1 MKKIWNSR
9 WYDNKWFL
17 RIASLVFAVFLYGM
31 VQASSPSVTSLSN
44 LQQVVS
50 VDTTETISNV
60 PVKLGKH
67 DDDIFVS
74 QLQETVTVTLTGP
87 KNIVSSLASGNLV
100 VQTEDLTGIETGQQ
114 TLKLEIPGLPD
125 SVKYQINPSR
135 VVVQVARRKT
145 VTVPVEYEIEEGTIA
160 SGMEVGNVT
169 LNPSQVELTG
179 NEENINKV
187 KRAYIRISNTTAHN
201 RTFTGKFKLQVVDA
215 DNKLLDVNA
224 NVSEVEAHVELNA
237 QQRKTVNLV
246 VAAQGESNSY
256 RYQYQLVDAS
266 QIALQG
272 SASVLENIRNI
283 KVNVDVSNLTSS
295 ATLKGQLELPEGVTA
310 NLSGPVSVAVTV
322 TPITTDTSDTISSTP
337 AASSSSAVE
346 EAPTTPNQN
355 GVNANPGVTEDNN
368 ANPGSQGVE

>member
-1 MKKIWNSR
+1 MKKFWNSR

-272 SASVLENIRNI
+272 SASILENIRNI

-322 TPITTDTSDTISSTP
+322 TPITTDTSDTTSSTS

-355 GVNANPGVTEDNN
+355 GGNANPGVTEDNN
-368 ANPGSQGVE
+368 VNPGGQGVE

>member
-160 SGMEVGNVT
+160 SGMEV
-169 LNPSQVELTG
+169 EM
-179 NEENINKV
+179 
-187 KRAYIRISNTTAHN
+187 
-201 RTFTGKFKLQVVDA
+201 
-215 DNKLLDVNA
+215 
-224 NVSEVEAHVELNA
+224 
-237 QQRKTVNLV
+237 
-246 VAAQGESNSY
+246 
-256 RYQYQLVDAS
+256 
-266 QIALQG
+266 
-272 SASVLENIRNI
+272 
-283 KVNVDVSNLTSS
+283 
-295 ATLKGQLELPEGVTA
+295 
-310 NLSGPVSVAVTV
+310 
-322 TPITTDTSDTISSTP
+322 
-337 AASSSSAVE
+337 
-346 EAPTTPNQN
+346 
-355 GVNANPGVTEDNN
+355 
-368 ANPGSQGVE
+368 

>member
-1 MKKIWNSR
+1 MNKFWNSR

-125 SVKYQINPSR
+125 SVKYHINPSR

-187 KRAYIRISNTTAHN
+187 KRAYVRISNTTAHN

-246 VAAQGESNSY
+246 VATQGESNSY

-322 TPITTDTSDTISSTP
+322 TPITTDTSDTTSSTP

-346 EAPTTPNQN
+346 EAPTIPNQN
-355 GVNANPGVTEDNN
+355 GGNANPGVTEDNN
-368 ANPGSQGVE
+368 ANPGGQDVE

>member
-1 MKKIWNSR
+1 
-9 WYDNKWFL
+9 
-17 RIASLVFAVFLYGM
+17 M

-187 KRAYIRISNTTAHN
+187 KRAYIRIGNTTAHN

-322 TPITTDTSDTISSTP
+322 TPITTDTSDTTSSTP

-355 GVNANPGVTEDNN
+355 GGNANPGVTEDNN
-368 ANPGSQGVE
+368 ANPGAQGVE

>member
-1 MKKIWNSR
+1 MKKFWNSR

-256 RYQYQLVDAS
+256 RYQYQLIDAS

-322 TPITTDTSDTISSTP
+322 TPSTTDTSDTTSSTS

-355 GVNANPGVTEDNN
+355 GGNANPGVTEENN
-368 ANPGSQGVE
+368 ANPGGQDVE

>member
-1 MKKIWNSR
+1 MKKFWNSR

-322 TPITTDTSDTISSTP
+322 TPITTDTSDTTSSTP

-346 EAPTTPNQN
+346 EAPITPNQN
-355 GVNANPGVTEDNN
+355 AGNANPGVTEDNN
-368 ANPGSQGVE
+368 ANPGGQGVE